1 MIVHTSLPHVNP
13 GTQALFFA
21 VCLSGLINYPVYL
34 VIVVLCILYSMYWFS
49 QTLISCALDTE
60 GMVLRVSPWL
70 CPWRSRTLN
79 VLPGD
84 KITLTVVKF
93 SVKLD
98 PLLFPIS
105 TKRHKHLCVIS
116 SSYHFLLELAQNG
129 NYLILLLLA
138 LRAPRGDKKVEG
150 RV

>member
-1 MIVHTSLPHVNP
+1 MKLLSVRIED
-13 GTQALFFA
+13 
-21 VCLSGLINYPVYL
+21 CL
-34 VIVVLCILYSMYWFS
+34 LCRFI
-49 QTLISCALDTE
+49 A
-60 GMVLRVSPWL
+60 
-70 CPWRSRTLN
+70 SRH
-79 VLPGD
+79 
-84 KITLTVVKF
+84 
-93 SVKLD
+93 

-150 RV
+150 RGASKEDAMTSG